1 LSWVGQSQKPA
12 GVLLKNA
19 SGKFVAVSQLLACV
33 VLLLA
38 SFGFVLLLP
47 NPLTRP
53 PAWLQ
58 PLFPGT
64 EWRGAP
70 AGPGGR
76 PRLYLTFD
84 DGPIP
89 EETPWVL
96 EQLAAFGAQ
105 ATFFCV
111 GDNLLRYPDI
121 ARATLAA
128 GHRLGNH
135 TQHHRSAWNTPRA
148 DYLAGVA
155 ACQQV
160 LREEVRWVGGEK
172 VSNVV
177 PAATLASPLPH
188 LLTSSPQPLF
198 RPPYGRLTWPVLR
211 ALRPHYRLIMW
222 SLLTRDYDPGL
233 APERALRLTL
243 AAARP
248 GDIVVLHDSRKASR
262 SLRFVLP
269 RLLAH
274 YAELGYEFAVV

>member
-1 LSWVGQSQKPA
+1 MEKELAVEK
-12 GVLLKNA
+12 
-19 SGKFVAVSQLLACV
+19 SGGDKFVMVSQLLPCLV
-33 VLLLA
+33 PA
-38 SFGFVLLLP
+38 SIRFGFVLLLP

-53 PAWLQ
+53 PAWLR
-58 PLFPGT
+58 PVFAGS

-70 AGPGGR
+70 TGPSGR

-96 EQLAAFGAQ
+96 AQLAAYRAP

-111 GDNLLRYPDI
+111 GDNLLRYPAI
-121 ARATLAA
+121 ARAALAA

-148 DYLAGVA
+148 AYLAEVA
-155 ACQQV
+155 ACQRI
-160 LREEVRWVGGEK
+160 LSEEVRRVGGEK
-172 VSNVV
+172 VNN
-177 PAATLASPLPH
+177 AEATVTLSPSYP
-188 LLTSSPQPLF
+188 LTSSPTNLF

-211 ALRPHYRLIMW
+211 QLRPQYRIMMW
-222 SLLTRDYDPGL
+222 SLLTRDYDPDL
-233 APERALRLTL
+233 TPERALRLTL
-243 AAARP
+243 AATRP

-262 SLRFVLP
+262 SLRFLLP

-274 YAELGYEFAVV
+274 YSELGYEFATL

>member
-1 LSWVGQSQKPA
+1 MLP
-12 GVLLKNA
+12 
-19 SGKFVAVSQLLACV
+19 
-33 VLLLA
+33 
-38 SFGFVLLLP
+38 P

-53 PAWLQ
+53 PAWLH
-58 PLFPGT
+58 PLFPGS

-70 AGPGGR
+70 AGPTGR

-84 DGPIP
+84 DGPVP
-89 EETPWVL
+89 DETPWVL
-96 EQLAAFGAQ
+96 AQLAAYGAR

-111 GDNLLRYPDI
+111 GDNLARYPEI
-121 ARATLAA
+121 ARAALAA

-148 DYLAGVA
+148 AYLAGVV
-155 ACQQV
+155 ACEGN
-160 LREEVRWVGGEK
+160 LELARKREELRG
-172 VSNVV
+172 
-177 PAATLASPLPH
+177 PAAGNIIIN
-188 LLTSSPQPLF
+188 TSTAAETIPPSSCPIPTKLF

-211 ALRPHYRLIMW
+211 ALRAQEYRVIMW

-233 APERALRLTL
+233 PPERALRLTL
-243 AAARP
+243 AATRP

-274 YAELGYEFAVV
+274 YTELGYELAAL

>member
-1 LSWVGQSQKPA
+1 M
-12 GVLLKNA
+12 
-19 SGKFVAVSQLLACV
+19 
-33 VLLLA
+33 
-38 SFGFVLLLP
+38 

-53 PAWLQ
+53 PAWLR
-58 PLFPGT
+58 PIFPGT
-64 EWRGAP
+64 EWRGTP
-70 AGPGGR
+70 AGPTGR

-96 EQLAAFGAQ
+96 EQLAAYQAK

-111 GDNLLRYPDI
+111 GDNLMRYPDI
-121 ARATLAA
+121 ARAALAA

-148 DYLAGVA
+148 EYLAGVA
-155 ACQQV
+155 ECQGW
-160 LREEVRWVGGEK
+160 LRGYEGGRVGGQEVGELGHEK
-172 VSNVV
+172 PNSYSLTRL
-177 PAATLASPLPH
+177 PSPSATLVPSY
-188 LLTSSPQPLF
+188 PQPLF

-211 ALRPHYRLIMW
+211 ALRPEYRLIMW
-222 SLLTRDYDPGL
+222 SLLTRDYDRDL
-233 APERALRLTL
+233 TPERALRLTL
-243 AAARP
+243 AATRP

-274 YAELGYEFAVV
+274 YSELGYEFVTL

>member
-1 LSWVGQSQKPA
+1 V
-12 GVLLKNA
+12 
-19 SGKFVAVSQLLACV
+19 
-33 VLLLA
+33 
-38 SFGFVLLLP
+38 
-47 NPLTRP
+47 
-53 PAWLQ
+53 
-58 PLFPGT
+58 FPGT

-70 AGPGGR
+70 AGSTGR

-96 EQLAAFGAQ
+96 EQLAAFQAQ

-111 GDNLLRYPDI
+111 GDNLVRYPEI
-121 ARATLAA
+121 ARAALAA

-155 ACQQV
+155 EC
-160 LREEVRWVGGEK
+160 
-172 VSNVV
+172 
-177 PAATLASPLPH
+177 AATLAASCQLLANSPPLSAPEKK
-188 LLTSSPQPLF
+188 LTGTSYQPAASNKPLF

-211 ALRPHYRLIMW
+211 ALRPEYRLIMW
-222 SLLTRDYDPGL
+222 SLLTRDYDQDL
-233 APERALRLTL
+233 TPERALRLTL
-243 AAARP
+243 AATRP

-262 SLRFVLP
+262 SLRFLLP

-274 YAELGYEFAVV
+274 YSELGYEFVTL

>member
-1 LSWVGQSQKPA
+1 LS
-12 GVLLKNA
+12 
-19 SGKFVAVSQLLACV
+19 
-33 VLLLA
+33 
-38 SFGFVLLLP
+38 LP

-53 PAWLQ
+53 PAWLR

-70 AGPGGR
+70 IGPGGR
-76 PRLYLTFD
+76 PCLYLTFD

-96 EQLAAFGAQ
+96 EQLAAYQAQ

-111 GDNLLRYPDI
+111 GDNLVRYPEI
-121 ARATLAA
+121 ARAALAA

-135 TQHHRSAWNTPRA
+135 TQHHRSAWSTPRA

-155 ACQQV
+155 ECQIS
-160 LREEVRWVGGEK
+160 L
-172 VSNVV
+172 
-177 PAATLASPLPH
+177 AASCQLLAGS
-188 LLTSSPQPLF
+188 SSPSTLHEKLTASSQQLTANVNLF

-211 ALRPHYRLIMW
+211 ALRPQYRLIMW

-274 YAELGYEFAVV
+274 YAELGYEFVTL

>member
-1 LSWVGQSQKPA
+1 MS
-12 GVLLKNA
+12 
-19 SGKFVAVSQLLACV
+19 
-33 VLLLA
+33 
-38 SFGFVLLLP
+38 LP

-53 PAWLQ
+53 PAWLR

-64 EWRGAP
+64 EWRAAP
-70 AGPGGR
+70 ASPGGR

-96 EQLAAFGAQ
+96 EQLAAFGAK

-111 GDNLLRYPDI
+111 GDNLVRYPDI
-121 ARATLAA
+121 ARAALAA

-135 TQHHRSAWNTPRA
+135 TQHHRSAWNMPRA

-155 ACQQV
+155 ECQQSLAV
-160 LREEVRWVGGEK
+160 SCQLLANSPLSILLGEK
-172 VSNVV
+172 L
-177 PAATLASPLPH
+177 LANSQQSLANK
-188 LLTSSPQPLF
+188 PLF

-274 YAELGYEFAVV
+274 YAELGYGFAAL

>member
-1 LSWVGQSQKPA
+1 M
-12 GVLLKNA
+12 
-19 SGKFVAVSQLLACV
+19 
-33 VLLLA
+33 
-38 SFGFVLLLP
+38 

-53 PAWLQ
+53 PAWLR
-58 PLFPGT
+58 PLFPCT

-70 AGPGGR
+70 AGPTGR

-96 EQLAAFGAQ
+96 EQLAAYQAP

-111 GDNLLRYPDI
+111 GDNLARHPDI
-121 ARATLAA
+121 ARAALAA

-148 DYLAGVA
+148 TYLAGVA
-155 ACQQV
+155 AC
-160 LREEVRWVGGEK
+160 EELLVGYAGGRVGGPASGMASARPDA
-172 VSNVV
+172 VPILV
-177 PAATLASPLPH
+177 PAHPHPPSP
-188 LLTSSPQPLF
+188 SPSPPLF

-211 ALRPHYRLIMW
+211 ALRAQPYRVVMW
-222 SLLTRDYDPGL
+222 SLLTRDYDASL

-243 AAARP
+243 AATRP

-262 SLRFVLP
+262 SLRFLLP

-274 YAELGYEFAVV
+274 YSELGYEFAAL